1 MTNRM
6 VRFAVAV
13 MALPLLAQQPAAKYL
28 EIDEPVREGDVKV
41 TGRTTFKKV
50 LVRVF
55 SGYADTD
62 NSDTAR
68 TDLALKAAEAN
79 RTAAAASRSSVEAK
93 VKNDAAEADACSA
106 GDPLQ
111 TVGPV
116 AVEETHKFE
125 VTLKEAVYAG
135 ACIVVEDGERQ
146 DLELRRA
153 VPVRSV
159 ILDLARFRGY
169 FTLGGAVSQYRQQFS
184 QVDTFMGF
192 TADARLA
199 GTVIA
204 KPQKGT
210 VADPAAPL
218 ALAKNRINY
227 HFFVDA
233 RIGVRLASTGS
244 GESSRSGAAAADS
257 SANTAAPATYPDQL
271 QFGANQPGYFQM
283 GFHTP
288 IAFSGF
294 DWVQHGRA
302 HSFFIAPIVKGGVQT
317 LDAPLIVRRE
327 ITRRGSETDIKSY
340 TTTLNEQRT
349 GALPF
354 YGVGARFGI
363 YAFDIVGR
371 RLRSRQVA
379 SDLLGYLDLT
389 WGKSSAFRNYRFQRT
404 KVDGSSAA
412 ASGEDVVITSA
423 VRPRVAVEGR
433 LKIPRLP
440 AIIGVDVN
448 IRTGATDAEPNE
460 LRFILGFRVDA
471 QKALARVFGDAG
483 NR

>member
-1 MTNRM
+1 MINLAT
-6 VRFAVAV
+6 RFAVVAV
-13 MALPLLAQQPAAKYL
+13 AAMAFPLMAPAAASKYL
-28 EIDEPVREGDVKV
+28 EVDEPVREGDVKI
-41 TGRTTFKKV
+41 TGRTTLKKV
-50 LVRVF
+50 IVRVF
-55 SGYADTD
+55 SGYAETENGDTGRIE
-62 NSDTAR
+62 A
-68 TDLALKAAEAN
+68 ALKAASDN
-79 RTAAAASRSSVEAK
+79 RAMAK
-93 VKNDAAEADACSA
+93 DAAAEADACSA

-116 AVEETHKFE
+116 AVDDTQKFE
-125 VTLKEAVYAG
+125 LTLKEAVHAG
-135 ACIVVEDGERQ
+135 ACIVVGDGERL
-146 DLELRRA
+146 DPELRVA

-204 KPQKGT
+204 KPQKHK

-227 HFFVDA
+227 HFFADA

-244 GESSRSGAAAADS
+244 GESGQPAAAAS
-257 SANTAAPATYPDQL
+257 GASANTAAPTTYPDQL

-283 GFHTP
+283 GFHAP

-302 HSFFIAPIVKGGVQT
+302 HSFFIAPIIKGGVQT
-317 LDAPLIVRRE
+317 LDAPLILRRTVE
-327 ITRRGSETDIKSY
+327 RRGSATDIKSY
-340 TTTLNEQRT
+340 ATTLNEQRT

-354 YGVGARFGI
+354 YGVGTRFGI

-389 WGKSSAFRNYRFQRT
+389 WGEATAFRNYSFER
-404 KVDGSSAA
+404 KSLAA
-412 ASGEDVVITSA
+412 TNAAPSGEEVVITSS
-423 VRPRVAVEGR
+423 VRPRLAVEGR

-448 IRTGATDAEPNE
+448 IRTGTTDAEPNE

-471 QKALARVFGDAG
+471 QKALDGVFGDAG